1 MAKKKTAQP
10 PVEKKAAAEYYK
22 LNTKAVEDLVTA
34 DESNSPVI
42 PEEELRKYQSG
53 SKIKLSH
60 WLKIT
65 LIKLWF
71 NGAVCFFFM
80 WGLGVYLPNMLDQI
94 VVTGIAMGFVNDI
107 LVKNLLHFMEKTP
120 GSNNRFMMFPQKGF
134 VTLPLN
140 VLYAFLLMACVVL
153 TYQVINWLIIM
164 LFAVKDTLP
173 LGVEPILFGVFTV
186 AWDSLFLKMKQ
197 VFSDIVKDAKRQAR
211 SR

>member
-10 PVEKKAAAEYYK
+10 PAEKKAAADYYK

-60 WLKIT
+60 WMKIT

-71 NGAVCFFFM
+71 NAAVCFFFM

-120 GSNNRFMMFPQKGF
+120 GSNNGFMMFPQKGYI
-134 VTLPLN
+134 TLPLN
-140 VLYAFLLMACVVL
+140 VLYAFALMACVVL
-153 TYQVINWLIIM
+153 TYQVINWLIIT
-164 LFAVKDTLP
+164 LFAVKDKLP

-186 AWDSLFLKMKQ
+186 AWDTLFLKMKQ
-197 VFSDIVKDAKRQAR
+197 VLADIVRDAKRQAR
-211 SR
+211 GR